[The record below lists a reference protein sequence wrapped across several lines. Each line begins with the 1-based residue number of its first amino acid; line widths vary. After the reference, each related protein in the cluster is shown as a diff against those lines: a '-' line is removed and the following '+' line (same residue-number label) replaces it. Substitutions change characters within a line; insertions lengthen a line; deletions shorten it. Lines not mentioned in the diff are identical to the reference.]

1 MMEDNRL
8 NQSLIWAT
16 GYVSRY
22 LVSYFISNNTIQYFE
37 FQKPIENFDMNADY
51 AIILSTDGFETQ
63 KFDLLTLEITHS
75 YPRISGKGYGHLYVA
90 NFAYDQTSPVFVFR
104 TAERNVPV
112 YDLSGPD
119 EIFRRE
125 FLIDP
130 SGTFGIT
137 YIKASHFLATNTNSQ
152 LIVINMASGQL
163 NSTGLDGLF
172 VSNLILQGKEYLNTN
187 N

>member
-1 MMEDNRL
+1 
-8 NQSLIWAT
+8 
-16 GYVSRY
+16 
-22 LVSYFISNNTIQYFE
+22 
-37 FQKPIENFDMNADY
+37 MNADY
-51 AIILSTDGFETQ
+51 AIVLSTDGLETQ
-63 KFDLLTLEITHS
+63 KFDLSTLAITDS

-90 NFAYDQTSPVFVFR
+90 NFAYDQSSPVFLFR
-104 TAERNVPV
+104 TAEWNVPV

-137 YIKASHFLATNTNSQ
+137 YIKSSHFLVTNTNSR

-163 NSTGLDGLF
+163 DSTNLDSLY
-172 VSNLILQGKEYLNTN
+172 V
-187 N
+187 